1 MWVEYMNYAV
11 SVTFVTVA
19 SVVTCVTGIATECQI
34 ITVPNVSLS
43 MSKYDV
49 GGEIEFAEAFVTN
62 ALVASE

>member
-1 MWVEYMNYAV
+1 MWVEYMNFVV
-11 SVTFVTVA
+11 SVTVVTVA
-19 SVVTCVTGIATECQI
+19 SVVTGIATECQI